1 VEKKSSSMFVN
12 FGDHLEIH
20 PGVIELKKKKVKSVN
35 LGAPVHSLS
44 KIDVG
49 FVANNLNI
57 GKHPTSLHLSFSS
70 LFTYKRPR
78 RGREGGVRLTEEK
91 G

>member
-1 VEKKSSSMFVN
+1 MFVN

-35 LGAPVHSLS
+35 LGRGGGDPVHSLS
-44 KIDVG
+44 NLDVG
-49 FVANNLNI
+49 FVANNLKI
-57 GKHPTSLHLSFSS
+57 GKHPTSFHLSFSS